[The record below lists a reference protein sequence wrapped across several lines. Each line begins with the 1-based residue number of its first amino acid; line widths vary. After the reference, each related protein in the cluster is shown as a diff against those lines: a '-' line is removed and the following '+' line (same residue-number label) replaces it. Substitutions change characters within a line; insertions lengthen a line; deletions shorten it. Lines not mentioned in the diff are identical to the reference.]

1 MSTVSANPS
10 ALSDDSR
17 SSRADS
23 TLAVKHRSRFQ
34 NAVRAFRQDKAAVVA
49 FFVLMIIIVL
59 GILAPVLPLDDPVD
73 ADPRIR
79 LQGIGTEGH
88 ILGLDYQGRDMLSR
102 VIWGARYSIPAAVIP
117 VIIAG
122 AVALVFGMIAGNA
135 TNILQSVI
143 MRIVDVLFA
152 VPDVILAIAIA
163 AAMGP
168 GFRSVIVATTLVIIA
183 PLTRMAYASTRQ
195 QRDSEYVMAAR
206 SIGAPTHRILLK
218 HLLPNVFAP
227 VLVYGTTII
236 GLLVVFTSTLSFLG
250 LGVAPPAS
258 EWGLMVDE
266 GRKVMNVA
274 PHAAWIPGLA
284 IGLVSLCFNLIGDG
298 LRYAL
303 DPRQHRR

>member
-1 MSTVSANPS
+1 MSAIHATSLAANAESAAAPL
-10 ALSDDSR
+10 AERRRGKMR
-17 SSRADS
+17 S
-23 TLAVKHRSRFQ
+23 
-34 NAVRAFRQDKAAVVA
+34 AVRAYSQDKAAVGGLIILA
-49 FFVLMIIIVL
+49 IIVL
-59 GILAPVLPLDDPVD
+59 LSLLAPILPLDDPTA
-73 ADPRIR
+73 ADPTLR
-79 LQGIGTEGH
+79 LKGIGTEGH

-102 VIWGARYSIPAAVIP
+102 IVWGGRYTLPAAVVP
-117 VIIAG
+117 VLVAG
-122 AVALVFGMIAGNA
+122 VFALILGMTAGYSRN
-135 TNILQSVI
+135 LLDSFI

-168 GFRSVIVATTLVIIA
+168 SFLSVVVATTLVIVA
-183 PLTRMAYASTRQ
+183 PLTRMAYSSTRQ
-195 QRDSEYVMAAR
+195 QRDSEYIVAAR
-206 SIGAPTHRILLK
+206 AIGASTPQILLR

-250 LGVAPPAS
+250 LGVPPPAS

-266 GRKVMNVA
+266 GRKVMTVS
-274 PHAAWIPGLA
+274 PHAAWIPGLL

-303 DPRQHRR
+303 DPRQHRS

>member
-1 MSTVSANPS
+1 MS
-10 ALSDDSR
+10 ALNATSLAANAE
-17 SSRADS
+17 SSAAPLKERN
-23 TLAVKHRSRFQ
+23 RSRLRSAF
-34 NAVRAFRQDKAAVVA
+34 RAFCQDKAAVGGA
-49 FFVLMIIIVL
+49 IVL
-59 GILAPVLPLDDPVD
+59 GLVILMTLLAPVLPLQDPAD
-73 ADPRIR
+73 ADPTLR
-79 LQGIGTEGH
+79 LKGIGTSGH

-102 VIWGARYSIPAAVIP
+102 IIWGGRYTLPAAVIP

-122 AVALVFGMIAGNA
+122 IIALCLGMTAGYARNA
-135 TNILQSVI
+135 LDSFI

-168 GFRSVIVATTLVIIA
+168 GFFSVVVATTLVIIA
-183 PLTRMAYASTRQ
+183 PLTRMAYSSTRQ
-195 QRDSEYVMAAR
+195 QRDSEYIIAAR
-206 SIGAPTHRILLK
+206 AIGASTPQILWR

-227 VLVYGTTII
+227 VLVYATTII

-266 GRKVMNVA
+266 GRKVMNVS
-274 PHAAWIPGLA
+274 PHAAWIPGLL
-284 IGLVSLCFNLIGDG
+284 IGVVALCFNLIGDG